1 MLPCLRTT
9 RIVLNLMFFA
19 WDSTATSQKTTEVL
33 IDPQKYESNE
43 LEIMTIQENTIEI
56 EGIEVWE
63 FDIDRLDVN

>member
-1 MLPCLRTT
+1 M
-9 RIVLNLMFFA
+9 NLMFVA
-19 WDSTATSQKTTEVL
+19 WDSTATSQKATEVL